1 MSTAHTLITAAIAT
15 ATLVLLGL
23 VALDV
28 LLVGMRGVSDEEMQ
42 R

>member
-1 MSTAHTLITAAIAT
+1 MPPHAP
-15 ATLVLLGL
+15 LVILCAGAVLGL
-23 VALDV
+23 LAWVALDL

>member
-1 MSTAHTLITAAIAT
+1 MTALITAALAT
-15 ATLVLLGL
+15 AALVGLAL

-42 R
+42 Q

>member
-1 MSTAHTLITAAIAT
+1 MPPHAP
-15 ATLVLLGL
+15 LVILLAW
-23 VALDV
+23 VALDL

>member
-1 MSTAHTLITAAIAT
+1 MPPHAP
-15 ATLVLLGL
+15 LVILCAGVVVCLVAW

-28 LLVGMRGVSDEEMQ
+28 LLTGMRGVSDEEMQ

>member
-1 MSTAHTLITAAIAT
+1 MTHIITAAIAT
-15 ATLVLLGL
+15 GALVLLGL

-28 LLVGMRGVSDEEMQ
+28 LLVGMRGVSDEEL

>member
-1 MSTAHTLITAAIAT
+1 MTAHILITAAIAT
-15 ATLVLLGL
+15 GALVLLGL

>member
-1 MSTAHTLITAAIAT
+1 MTALITAALAT
-15 ATLVLLGL
+15 AALVGLAL